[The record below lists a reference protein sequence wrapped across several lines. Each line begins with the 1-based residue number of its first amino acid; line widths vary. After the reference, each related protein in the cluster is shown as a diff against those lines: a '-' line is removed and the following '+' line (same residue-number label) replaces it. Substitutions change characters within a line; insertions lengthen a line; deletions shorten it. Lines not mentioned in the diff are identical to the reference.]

1 MKAHQTAIKDVLILE
16 PDIYEDHRGFFYES
30 FNLKRFYD
38 ATGLDIRFVQDNH
51 SKSVKGVLR
60 GLHFQ
65 TNPFAQSKL
74 VRVVKG
80 EIFDVAVD
88 LRKGSETFGKWIGEV
103 ISDQNKKQIWIPRG
117 FAHGF
122 LTLSN
127 TAEVIYKTDNYYS
140 KENEECILW
149 NDVDININWPNS
161 SKPIISTKD
170 LNGKYLQNIRP
181 YQVEEL
187 L

>member
-16 PDIYEDHRGFFYES
+16 PDVYEDHRGFYES

-51 SKSVKGVLR
+51 SKSAKGVLR

-74 VRVVKG
+74 VRVVQG

-88 LRKGSETFGKWIGEV
+88 LRKDSETFGKWIGEI

-117 FAHGF
+117 
-122 LTLSN
+122 
-127 TAEVIYKTDNYYS
+127 
-140 KENEECILW
+140 
-149 NDVDININWPNS
+149 
-161 SKPIISTKD
+161 
-170 LNGKYLQNIRP
+170 
-181 YQVEEL
+181 L
-187 L
+187 LMGS